1 MLQWI
6 GTVLVMAMQFAIH
19 FDMAYSIVLVLSVM
33 SSIVWIAA
41 AIRTKNRALVVTNV
55 ICLAFAIAGAIR

>member
-6 GTVLVMAMQFAIH
+6 GTALVMAMQFAIH
-19 FDMAYSIVLVLSVM
+19 FGMAYSIVLVLSVA